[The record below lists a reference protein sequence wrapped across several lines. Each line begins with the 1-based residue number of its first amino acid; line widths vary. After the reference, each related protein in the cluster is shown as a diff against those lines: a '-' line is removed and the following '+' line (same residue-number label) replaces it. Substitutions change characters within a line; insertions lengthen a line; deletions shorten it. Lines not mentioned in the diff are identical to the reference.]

1 MFARVFITHVRR
13 FKSPAFWLCS
23 FRYPSKQRMFH
34 KFRHSQASI
43 LIAMGSDIITVAKR
57 LGHKDRSTTLD
68 KYGRLLNNQGRKAS
82 YTIAN
87 TLYRDKTLEDL
98 V

>member
-1 MFARVFITHVRR
+1 MNKFTE
-13 FKSPAFWLCS
+13 
-23 FRYPSKQRMFH
+23 RYNLPPIHPH

-43 LIAMGSDIITVAKR
+43 LIAMGSDIITVAER

-68 KYGRLLNNQGRKAS
+68 KYGHLLNNQDRKAS
-82 YTIAN
+82 NTIAN
-87 TLYRDKTLEDL
+87 TLYRDKTPEDS